1 MAFDTKR
8 HTQRHDDQGGQ
19 LLFEDLQ
26 WLKYAT
32 VPIIAGVIGYVT
44 NWLAVRMTFRP
55 LEFVGIPPYLGW
67 QGIIPLKA
75 RKMASISVESVLSK
89 IGTLRE
95 IAQQMDPER
104 IAEHIVATVEPRI
117 PQMVDEYA
125 KDSGYADLWNTM
137 PEALREVVYTRVR
150 RKLPEKVRALTT
162 DVADNIDDLLD
173 LRLMVV
179 DQLAEDKELL
189 NRIFLDA
196 GEREFKFIV
205 NSGLW
210 FGFVLGLFQ
219 MVLQLIFD
227 AWWILP
233 VAGIVI
239 GYVTNWLALKII
251 FEPLEPRRIGPF
263 VVQGLFL
270 KRQKEVAA
278 VFCRL
283 VTREILTL
291 RNFVNRLLT
300 GPRSDRTLVIVRRH
314 MKPLVDEAVG
324 LAKPMVQMAMGT
336 QEYRQGVERMSVQA
350 AGMSDLAF
358 EDPVFNAERAVA
370 VEHEMRARMEQ
381 LTPTEFQTMLRPA
394 FQEDEIKLI
403 VAGAILG
410 GLAGMAQSIFVFGGI
425 G

>member
-1 MAFDTKR
+1 M
-8 HTQRHDDQGGQ
+8 
-19 LLFEDLQ
+19 FEDLQ

-32 VPIIAGVIGYVT
+32 IPIIAGIIGYVT
-44 NWLAVRMTFRP
+44 NWVAVRMTFRP
-55 LEFVGIPPYLGW
+55 LEFIGIPPYLGW
-67 QGIIPLKA
+67 QGIIPMKA

-95 IAQQMDPER
+95 IAEQMDPER
-104 IAEHIVATVEPRI
+104 IAGHIVATVDPLV
-117 PQMVDEYA
+117 PQMVDDYA
-125 KDSGYADLWNTM
+125 RQSGHADLWDTM

-150 RKLPEKVRALTT
+150 RKLPSKVRALTS

-179 DQLAEDKELL
+179 DQLAADKELL
-189 NRIFLDA
+189 NRIFLEA

-219 MVLQLIFD
+219 MGLQLVFD

-239 GYVTNWLALKII
+239 GYVTNWMALKII
-251 FEPLEPRRIGPF
+251 FEPLEPRRFGPV

-270 KRQKEVAA
+270 KRQTEVAA

-291 RNFVNRLLT
+291 RNFVDRLLN
-300 GPRSDRTLVIVRRH
+300 GPRADRTHALVRRH
-314 MKPLVDEAVG
+314 LKPLVDEAVG
-324 LAKPMVQMAMGT
+324 LARPMVKMAIGT
-336 QEYRQGVERMSVQA
+336 DEYAQGVERMSVQA
-350 AGMSDLAF
+350 VAMSDLAF

-370 VEHEMRARMEQ
+370 VEHEMRARMEE
-381 LTPTEFQTMLRPA
+381 LTPAEFQYMLRPA

-403 VAGAILG
+403 IAGAILG

>member
-1 MAFDTKR
+1 
-8 HTQRHDDQGGQ
+8 
-19 LLFEDLQ
+19 
-26 WLKYAT
+26 
-32 VPIIAGVIGYVT
+32 
-44 NWLAVRMTFRP
+44 
-55 LEFVGIPPYLGW
+55 
-67 QGIIPLKA
+67 
-75 RKMASISVESVLSK
+75 
-89 IGTLRE
+89 
-95 IAQQMDPER
+95 
-104 IAEHIVATVEPRI
+104 
-117 PQMVDEYA
+117 
-125 KDSGYADLWNTM
+125 M
-137 PEALREVVYTRVR
+137 PEALREAVYTRVR
-150 RKLPEKVRALTT
+150 RKLPGKVHALTR
-162 DVADNIDDLLD
+162 DVAENIDDLLD

-179 DQLAEDKELL
+179 DQLADDKELL
-189 NRIFLDA
+189 NRIFLEA

-219 MVLQLIFD
+219 MGLQLVFD

-233 VAGIVI
+233 VAGILI
-239 GYVTNWLALKII
+239 GYITNWIALKII
-251 FEPLEPRRIGPF
+251 FEPLEPRRIGPV

-291 RNFVNRLLT
+291 RNFVDRLLN
-300 GPRSDRTLVIVRRH
+300 GPRADRTHVLIKRH
-314 MKPLVDEAVG
+314 MKPLVDEAIG
-324 LAKPMVQMAMGT
+324 LARPMVRMAMGT
-336 QEYRQGVERMSVQA
+336 REYEQGVEHMTGHAVE
-350 AGMSDLAF
+350 MTDLAF

-370 VEHEMRARMEQ
+370 VEHEMRARMEE
-381 LTPTEFQTMLRPA
+381 LTPTEFQYMLRPA

>member
-1 MAFDTKR
+1 M
-8 HTQRHDDQGGQ
+8 
-19 LLFEDLQ
+19 FEDLQ

-32 VPIIAGVIGYVT
+32 IPIIAGIIGYAT
-44 NWLAVRMTFRP
+44 NWVAVRMTFRP
-55 LEFVGIPPYLGW
+55 LEFIGIPPYLGW
-67 QGIIPLKA
+67 QGIIPMKA
-75 RKMASISVESVLSK
+75 RRMASISVESVLSK

-95 IAQQMDPER
+95 IAEQMDPER
-104 IAEHIVATVEPRI
+104 IAEHIVATVDPMM
-117 PQMVDEYA
+117 PAMVDDYA
-125 KDSGYADLWNTM
+125 RHSGYADLWDTM
-137 PEALREVVYTRVR
+137 PEALREAVYTRVR
-150 RKLPEKVRALTT
+150 RKLPGKVHALTR
-162 DVADNIDDLLD
+162 DVAENIDDLLD

-179 DQLAEDKELL
+179 DQLAADKELL
-189 NRIFLDA
+189 NRIFLEA

-219 MVLQLIFD
+219 MGLQLVFD

-233 VAGIVI
+233 VAGILI
-239 GYVTNWLALKII
+239 GYITNWVALKII
-251 FEPLEPRRIGPF
+251 FEPLEPRRIGPV

-291 RNFVNRLLT
+291 RNFVDRLLN
-300 GPRSDRTLVIVRRH
+300 GPRSDRTHMLIKRH
-314 MKPLVDEAVG
+314 MKPLVDEAIG
-324 LAKPMVQMAMGT
+324 LARPMVRMAIGT
-336 QEYRQGVERMSVQA
+336 REYEESVEHMTGHAV
-350 AGMSDLAF
+350 GMTDLAF

-370 VEHEMRARMEQ
+370 VEHEMRARMEE
-381 LTPTEFQTMLRPA
+381 LTPTEFQYMLRPA

-410 GLAGMAQSIFVFGGI
+410 GLAGMAQTIFVFGGI